1 MDKNISIEYT
11 PAQTRE
17 MLKDDDTMSCIYADI
32 AVGLSLVE
40 VSEKRDIHYGY
51 LIERING
58 NETLRKRLA
67 DAFQSR
73 KEYTKEK
80 LLMELQALAQ
90 FNIAD
95 MYDKNAQ
102 ILSIP
107 EMPTYMQK
115 CIKSCE
121 QTEDIHGN
129 VKTKIVF
136 IDKLKALEVLAKTT
150 DLLTEKIEL
159 TVGDKLE
166 DIMNR
171 TFKKGIKNETVDD
184 SNDNDGSDNQ

>member
-1 MDKNISIEYT
+1 MDIEYT

-17 MLKDDDTMSCIYADI
+17 MLKDEETMSTIFADI

-58 NETLRKRLA
+58 SEPLRMKLA
-67 DAFQSR
+67 AAFNAR

-95 MYDKNAQ
+95 MYDKDSQ
-102 ILSIP
+102 VLSIP
-107 EMPTYMQK
+107 EMPAYMQK
-115 CIKSCE
+115 CIKSV
-121 QTEDIHGN
+121 DHSVDKDGN
-129 VKTKIVF
+129 TKTKIVF

-150 DLLTEKIEL
+150 DLLAEKIEL
-159 TVGDKLE
+159 SVGDKLE

-171 TFKKGIKNETVDD
+171 TFNRGKEIGHEDD
-184 SNDNDGSDNQ
+184 TSE

>member
-1 MDKNISIEYT
+1 MDIPIEYT

-17 MLKDDDTMSCIYADI
+17 MLKSEEVMSTIFADI

-40 VSEKRDIHYGY
+40 VSESRDIHYGY

-58 NETLRKRLA
+58 NEKLRSRLVG
-67 DAFQSR
+67 AFNAR

-95 MYDKNAQ
+95 MYDKDSQ
-102 ILSIP
+102 VMSIP
-107 EMPTYMQK
+107 DMPKYMQK
-115 CIKSCE
+115 CIKSVE
-121 QTEDIHGN
+121 HNVGADGN
-129 VKTKIVF
+129 SKTKIVF

-150 DLLTEKIEL
+150 DLLAEVVEIK
-159 TVGDKLE
+159 VGERLE
-166 DIMNR
+166 DLMHKTFNR
-171 TFKKGIKNETVDD
+171 RKEIENEND
-184 SNDNDGSDNQ
+184 SSE